1 MLSMLRMLRTLL
13 ALAVGGIFELLVGTP
28 LLLVA
33 WIRGTSGPL
42 YPVVVTGLRLAF
54 ATAGLRVRLEGK
66 ENIPAG
72 ACLFMS
78 NHTSALDPPA
88 VFLSA
93 PRRIAFMAKKELF
106 QIPLLGAA
114 MSSAQFISVDRANRE
129 AAAASANQAV
139 ERVRAGVSLV
149 IYPEGTRSPDGRLL
163 PFKRGAFL
171 IAIRAG
177 RPVVPMTITGAE
189 RALHKGERW
198 IRPGEI
204 VIRFHPPIDVSGY
217 GEADR
222 EVLLQQVREAI
233 GGGLP
238 AEVR

>member
-1 MLSMLRMLRTLL
+1 MLRTIL
-13 ALAVGGIFELLVGTP
+13 ALVVSGLFELVIGLP

-33 WIRGTSGPL
+33 WIRGTAGPL

-54 ATAGLRVRLEGK
+54 AVAGLRIRLEGA
-66 ENIPAG
+66 ENIPPG
-72 ACLFMS
+72 SCLFMS
-78 NHTSALDPPA
+78 NHTSTLDPMA
-88 VFLSA
+88 VFISA

-106 QIPLLGAA
+106 EIPFLGLS
-114 MSSAQFISVDRANRE
+114 MRSAQFISVDRSNRE
-129 AAAASANQAV
+129 AAAASANRAV
-139 ERVRAGVSLV
+139 SQLCQGVSLV

-189 RALHKGERW
+189 RALSKGERW

-204 VIRFHPPIDVSGY
+204 VIRFHPAMDVSGY
-217 GEADR
+217 AEDDR
-222 EVLLQQVREAI
+222 ELLRERVRAAI
-233 GGGLP
+233 AAGLP
-238 AEVR
+238 PALR